1 MEYTVTCGVK
11 FVKQNISKIIGWL
24 RQMEDLAFH
33 YYRESAERFNSPSP
47 LLSFLLQMAMDKA
60 WRFHLMGSANELL
73 GGYELQGGPLI
84 EIDAE
89 TWQNV
94 ELPLKKGFHRLR
106 QDNLQESELVE
117 SICRAEFSEW
127 NEIFLYVLD
136 ICRQYSRTFEPV
148 FETLQDHGSRI
159 ESLLEDLPDDLRSY
173 QSLQIPPGTWE
184 FRLLIIDDKGPGA
197 SLFSRLLAQFGTV
210 LTVSGERD
218 ALHKIG
224 RRLYS
229 LVICNVDSLEDSG
242 TDFFDNITKADPDLV
257 QRILLCTSEVTPEL
271 ESYGETHG
279 LPIVRKP
286 MAVPQLQKTVHKM
299 LDTTAEPNP

>member
-1 MEYTVTCGVK
+1 
-11 FVKQNISKIIGWL
+11 VKQNISKIISWL

-47 LLSFLLQMAMDKA
+47 LLSFLIQMAMDKA
-60 WRFHLMGSANELL
+60 WRFHLMGSAKELL
-73 GGYELQGGPLI
+73 EGYELQGGPLI

-94 ELPLKKGFHRLR
+94 ELPLKKGFHRLK

-127 NEIFLYVLD
+127 NDIFLYVLD
-136 ICRQYSRTFEPV
+136 VCRQYSRPFEPV
-148 FETLQDHGSRI
+148 YDTLQDHGSRI

-173 QSLQIPPGTWE
+173 QSLHIPAGMWE
-184 FRLLIIDDKGPGA
+184 YRILIIDNKGPAA

-210 LTVSGERD
+210 LTVSGERE

-224 RRLYS
+224 RRLYTT
-229 LVICNVDSLEDSG
+229 VICNVDSLENGG
-242 TDFFDNITKADPDLV
+242 TDFFESIIQADPDLAHRV
-257 QRILLCTSEVTPEL
+257 LLCAGELSEEL
-271 ESYGETHG
+271 ESYGKTHG
-279 LPIVRKP
+279 LPIIQKP
-286 MAVPQLQKTVHKM
+286 ITIPLFQKTVQKI
-299 LDTTAEPNP
+299 LENTAETIT